1 MRKRGKR
8 SMATQVAVQIESDA
22 DLYLSLASV
31 TVTDERGERKE
42 PDELCIIMSRQTDKR
57 EMVVFLNKTQIEAF
71 FTQLELFRVAIRQ

>member
-1 MRKRGKR
+1 MRSRAKRQL
-8 SMATQVAVQIESDA
+8 ATQVTVQIESDA

-42 PDELCIIMSRQTDKR
+42 PDELCIAMSRQTDKR

-71 FTQLELFRVAIRQ
+71 LAQLELFRMAIR